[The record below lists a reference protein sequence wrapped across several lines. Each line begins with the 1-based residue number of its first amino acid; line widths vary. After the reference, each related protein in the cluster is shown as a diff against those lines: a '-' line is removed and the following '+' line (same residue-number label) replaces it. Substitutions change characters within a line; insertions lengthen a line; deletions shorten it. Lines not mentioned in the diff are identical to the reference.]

1 MLLETTNLRKKFGE
15 VVAMDGLDFTL
26 DKGEVRAIIGP
37 NGAGK
42 TTFFNLLTGA
52 LPVDDGQI
60 KFKGDNITN
69 EKIDMIAQMG
79 MIRKFQTPSVY
90 EELTIEEHFN
100 IATNPSRM
108 SDTKTRKGWALEKV
122 GLENRVD
129 EKAGSL
135 DHGNK
140 QWLEI
145 GMILAADPDL
155 LLLDEP
161 TAGMTVEETNK
172 TTKLIRHLNEKE
184 DISVIT
190 IEHDLQ
196 FVRDLGASITVLHQG
211 KNVAEGSID
220 QIESDPYV
228 KQIYIGED

>member
-60 KFKGDNITN
+60 KFKGDDITN

-100 IATNPSRM
+100 IAANPSRM

-172 TTKLIRHLNEKE
+172 TMKLIGHLNEKE